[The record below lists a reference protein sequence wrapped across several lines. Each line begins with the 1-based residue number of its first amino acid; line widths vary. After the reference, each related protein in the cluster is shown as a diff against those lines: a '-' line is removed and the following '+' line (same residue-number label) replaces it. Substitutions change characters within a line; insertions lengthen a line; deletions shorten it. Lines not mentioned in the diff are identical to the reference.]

1 MRRLIGRLA
10 ADSIGLVIGL
20 LTLGVLVV
28 ADVVLDQESAA
39 IAGSYVAAPLLTA
52 LIAGP
57 VATGAVGALAV
68 VFAVASPGWNPNT
81 DDAEQAVR
89 IGVIALG
96 TGFAIAAAR
105 FRSRS
110 LSRSER
116 LVLLDSVGAVADGS
130 LPLAETLRRVIEV
143 IVPAFGDIC
152 MVDAIA
158 EGKATRIAARAR
170 GCEGAEEIE
179 RRIVKRQPSL
189 PDWLLGGDPS
199 WRHIPRWWPRMGDEE
214 LRRIAHSPEDL
225 EFLRSLGVRSSIVV
239 PIRARDRNL
248 GALTLVTAWSRRRY
262 DAQDLRFAE
271 ILASR
276 IGLALDNSGLFSDLE
291 SIERR
296 MDTVMAIIDEAV
308 VIHGPDGELVFA
320 NPAAARRLGFASSEE
335 AISTPAEEIRD
346 RFFIGD
352 EKGRELGAEALAGRR
367 ALSGAITEPL
377 TLRVVERETGR
388 ERWYRTRARPIL
400 DSTGRI
406 LYSVTVI
413 EDVSDV
419 KRAEF
424 AQRILGRTGELLAH
438 GIEYRKTLEDV
449 AELLVP
455 EFADWCA
462 VNTLDRDGTIA
473 LVASSHREPARLE
486 VLRELRQRYTLHV
499 DSPGILPEAMR
510 TQHPMLRQLDT
521 EALREVASNED
532 HLELLRELDAAST
545 VVVPMMV
552 AGRTVG
558 ALNFVNDH
566 SSRRF
571 DAADLEIA
579 TEVARRAAVA
589 IENARI
595 AEERARLADV
605 LQRELLPPSLPTIH
619 GWEIEAMYEPAG
631 ELNEVGGDFYEAF
644 RVLDGWAI
652 VLGDVSGHGAAA
664 ASLTAEARHT
674 IRSAGQVASDP
685 CAGLHMLNRN
695 LHGRD
700 DAALCSA
707 VLLVLADSDDERCEA
722 TIYLAGHPHPLLVRG
737 DAVEELGVPG
747 PALGVVESPIWEPLK
762 ATVLPGDQLILYTD
776 GVTEAR
782 RSRLD
787 ERFGN
792 ERLREQVAG
801 SARPEETISRIRTA
815 LERFRPEQPDD
826 DAALVAIRRAAPGSA
841 YGTDRSDAGAT
852 VSPAAPLG

>member
-1 MRRLIGRLA
+1 MQRLSGRLA
-10 ADSIGLVIGL
+10 ADSIGLAIGL
-20 LTLGVLVV
+20 LTLAVLLA
-28 ADVVLDQESAA
+28 ADILLDQESAA

-52 LIAGP
+52 LMAGP
-57 VATGAVGALAV
+57 AAVAGVGGLAVALAI
-68 VFAVASPGWNPNT
+68 ASPAWNPSSEE
-81 DDAEQAVR
+81 AEQIVR
-89 IGVIALG
+89 VGIIALG

-105 FRSRS
+105 FRRRS
-110 LSRSER
+110 LGRSER
-116 LVLLDSVGAVADGS
+116 LALLDSVGAVADGS
-130 LPLAETLRRVIEV
+130 LPLGETLHRVTDV
-143 IVPAFGDIC
+143 IVPAFGDVC
-152 MVDAIA
+152 MVDAVA
-158 EGKATRIAARAR
+158 EGRATRIAARAAGR
-170 GCEGAEEIE
+170 GDAHEVEE
-179 RRIVKRQPSL
+179 RMMARPPSL
-189 PDWLLGGDPS
+189 PRWLVTGERS
-199 WRHIPRWWPRMGDEE
+199 WRHIPRWWPRMRDED
-214 LRRIAHSPEDL
+214 LRRISHSEDDY
-225 EFLRSLGVRSSIVV
+225 EFLRSLGVSSAIIV

-248 GALTLVTAWSRRRY
+248 GALTLIAAWSGRRY
-262 DAQDLRFAE
+262 DENDVRFAE

-308 VIHGPDGELVFA
+308 VIHGADGELVFA
-320 NPAAARRLGFASSEE
+320 NPAAARRMGFASSQE
-335 AISTPAEEIRD
+335 ALSTPTDRIRE
-346 RFFIGD
+346 RFRITD
-352 EKGRELGAEALAGRR
+352 ETGQELGAEALSGRR
-367 ALSGAITEPL
+367 ALSGEMTEPL
-377 TLRVVERETGR
+377 TMRVTERETGK
-388 ERWYRTRARPIL
+388 EQWYRTRARPIL
-400 DSTGRI
+400 DSAGRI

-419 KRAEF
+419 KRTEF

-438 GIEYRKTLEDV
+438 GIEYGKTLEDV

-462 VNTLDRDGTIA
+462 VNTLDRDGTINP
-473 LVASSHREPARLE
+473 VANFHRDPDRRQY
-486 VLRELRQRYTLHV
+486 LRELRQRYTV
-499 DSPGILPEAMR
+499 QTDSPGILPEAVR
-510 TQHPMLRQLDT
+510 TQEPILRQL
-521 EALREVASNED
+521 EPESLPEVASNQD

-545 VVVPMMV
+545 LIVPMLV
-552 AGRTVG
+552 AGRVVG
-558 ALNFVNDH
+558 ALNFVNDS

-571 DAADLEIA
+571 NEQDLEIA
-579 TEVARRAAVA
+579 TEVARRAGVA

-595 AEERARLADV
+595 SDERARLADV
-605 LQRELLPPSLPTIH
+605 LQRELLPPRLPTIP

-695 LHGRD
+695 LHERD

-707 VLLVLADSDDERCEA
+707 VLLVLSDATDGSCEA

-737 DAVEELGVPG
+737 EEVEELGRPG
-747 PALGVVESPIWEPLK
+747 PALGVVESPIWEPAK
-762 ATVLPGDQLILYTD
+762 AIVYPNDQLILYTD

-782 RSRLD
+782 RSRVE

-792 ERLREQVAG
+792 ERLREHVAG
-801 SARPEETISRIRTA
+801 SARPEETIARIRAA
-815 LERFRPEQPDD
+815 LERYRPEQPDD
-826 DAALVAIRRAAPGSA
+826 DAALVAIRRAEPGA
-841 YGTDRSDAGAT
+841 EPVAELTDAGA
-852 VSPAAPLG
+852 AAPLG

>member
-1 MRRLIGRLA
+1 MQRLIGRLE
-10 ADSIGLVIGL
+10 ADSIGLMIGV
-20 LTLGVLVV
+20 LTLGVLVIV
-28 ADVVLDQESAA
+28 DVVLDQESAA
-39 IAGSYVAAPLLTA
+39 IAGSFVAAPLLTA

-57 VATGAVGALAV
+57 LAAGVVGALAV
-68 VFAVASPGWNPNT
+68 AAAVASPAWNMSS
-81 DDAEQAVR
+81 DDVEQVFR
-89 IGVIALG
+89 VGIIALG

-105 FRSRS
+105 FRERS
-110 LSRSER
+110 VGRSER

-130 LPLAETLRRVIEV
+130 LPLAETLQRVTDV
-143 IVPAFGDIC
+143 IVPAFGDLC
-152 MVDAIA
+152 MVDAVA
-158 EGKATRIAARAR
+158 EGRASRIAARAGGR
-170 GCEGAEEIE
+170 AGTEEIE
-179 RRIVKRQPSL
+179 ERLMTRPPSL
-189 PDWLLGGDPS
+189 PDWLVRGDS
-199 WRHIPRWWPRMGDEE
+199 AWRHIPRWWPRMGEEE

-225 EFLRSLGVRSSIVV
+225 EFLRGLGIRSSIVV

-262 DAQDLRFAE
+262 DANDVRFAE

-320 NPAAARRLGFASSEE
+320 NPAAARRMGFASSQE
-335 AISTPAEEIRD
+335 AVATPSSTIRE
-346 RFFIGD
+346 RFMIQD
-352 EKGRELGAEALAGRR
+352 EKGRELGAEALSGRR
-367 ALSGAITEPL
+367 ALSGELTEPL
-377 TLRVVERETGR
+377 TMRVVERVSGQ

-400 DSTGRI
+400 DSAGRI

-413 EDVSDV
+413 EDVTDV

-424 AQRILGRTGELLAH
+424 AQRILGRTGELIAH
-438 GIEYRKTLEDV
+438 GIDYRKTLEDV

-462 VNTLDRDGTIA
+462 VNTIDRDGTIA
-473 LVASSHREPARLE
+473 LVANSHRDPERLKR
-486 VLRELRQRYTLHV
+486 LRELRERYTLRT
-499 DSPGILPEAMR
+499 DSPGVIPEAVR
-510 TQHPMLRQLDT
+510 TQEPILRQLEPGSYDD
-521 EALREVASNED
+521 VASNDD
-532 HLELLRELDAAST
+532 HLELLRELDAASW
-545 VVVPMMV
+545 VIVPMLV

-558 ALNFVNDH
+558 ALNFINEQ

-571 DAADLEIA
+571 DEADLEIA
-579 TEVARRAAVA
+579 SEVARRAGVA

-595 AEERARLADV
+595 ADERARLADV
-605 LQRELLPPSLPTIH
+605 LQRELLPPRLPTIH

-695 LHGRD
+695 LHERD

-707 VLLVLADSDDERCEA
+707 VLVVLADEGPEGCEA

-737 DAVEELGVPG
+737 DDVEELGTPG
-747 PALGVVESPIWEPLK
+747 PALGVVESPIWEPVK
-762 ATVLPGDQLILYTD
+762 TTVLPGDQLILYTD

-782 RSRLD
+782 RSRVE
-787 ERFGN
+787 ERFGD
-792 ERLREQVAG
+792 ERLRARVAG
-801 SARPEETISRIRTA
+801 SVRPEETIARVRAA
-815 LERFRPEQPDD
+815 LEGYRPEQPDD
-826 DAALVAIRRAAPGSA
+826 DAALVAIRRAE
-841 YGTDRSDAGAT
+841 AGAEAT
-852 VSPAAPLG
+852 AGRGDVGAATPLG